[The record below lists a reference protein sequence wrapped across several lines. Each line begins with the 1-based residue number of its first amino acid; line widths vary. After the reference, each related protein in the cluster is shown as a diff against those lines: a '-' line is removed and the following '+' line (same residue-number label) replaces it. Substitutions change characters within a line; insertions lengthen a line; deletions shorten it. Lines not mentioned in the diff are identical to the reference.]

1 VGVPVY
7 TEGTDVKPSQIARN
21 GVEEGEKK
29 KIDVIVVDT
38 AGRLQVGLMSYF
50 LKYLSCLSPLPS
62 PSRYLYGQFI
72 SHYQLTLIKPTNN

>member
-7 TEGTDVKPSQIARN
+7 TEGTEVKPSQIARN
-21 GVEEGEKK
+21 GVEEAKKK

-50 LKYLSCLSPLPS
+50 LKYLSSLPTPFPVKIFVWS
-62 PSRYLYGQFI
+62 V
-72 SHYQLTLIKPTNN
+72 YQSLPINLN